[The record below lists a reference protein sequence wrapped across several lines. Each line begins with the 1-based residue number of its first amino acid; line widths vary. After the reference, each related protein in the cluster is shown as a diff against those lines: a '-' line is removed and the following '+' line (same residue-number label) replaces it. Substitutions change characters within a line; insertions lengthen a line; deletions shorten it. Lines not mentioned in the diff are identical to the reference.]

1 MNRKRNKKLSL
12 RFKFYL
18 SISLSTIILSIIS
31 AGFSSWIYVNVNSSI
46 SNDININTGNIIYND
61 IFLMSNDDLITFNLG
76 PDGIVEEE
84 TIVTKSTI
92 SASFQIINNVAYNIS
107 NNGNFNFETIL
118 ECSNKDFITT
128 YISYSNII
136 SNDNNIN
143 LNVINI
149 TSNKVDNKIINNI
162 TLSIA
167 YSGVTKVKLIYNVND
182 NSNNINTY
190 YSDKPTFNFKLR
202 SK

>member
-46 SNDININTGNIIYND
+46 SNDINVNIGDITYKD
-61 IFLMSNDDLITFNLG
+61 IFLMSNDDLSTFTLG
-76 PDGIVEEE
+76 PDGLIEDE

-92 SASFQIINNVAYNIS
+92 IASFQIINSVAYSVS
-107 NNGNFNFETIL
+107 NNGNFNFESIL
-118 ECSNKDFITT
+118 ECSNQEFINT
-128 YISYSNII
+128 YITYSNIDISYI
-136 SNDNNIN
+136 SN
-143 LNVINI
+143 
-149 TSNKVDNKIINNI
+149 TPNKVNNKIINDIKINI
-162 TLSIA
+162 SSNGITN
-167 YSGVTKVKLIYNVND
+167 VKLTYNVND
-182 NSNNINTY
+182 NSNNIYTY
-190 YSDKPTFNFKLR
+190 HSNKPTFNFKLR